1 MMGLNIAKKISE
13 IKKTQKTG
21 VLCLPK
27 KVKHFEIKYDHLN
40 LDIVA
45 VWEDTS
51 FEHEFGRE
59 VQGYWDLD
67 SIFYNDFEIPIELV
81 SSTVCEHLIE
91 ELNK

>member
-1 MMGLNIAKKISE
+1 MRLNLAKKISE
-13 IKKTQKTG
+13 IKKTQKTNF
-21 VLCLPK
+21 LPK
-27 KVKHFEIKYDHLN
+27 KVKHFEINYDHLN

-59 VQGYWDLD
+59 VQGFWDLD
-67 SIFYNDFEIPIELV
+67 SIFYNDFEIPIQLV

-91 ELNK
+91 KLNA